1 MRVRGCSFTGSD
13 RKREKAEGLAGE
25 WGTKNPSPDPLFL
38 PLPAHKGLEVKW
50 VG

>member
-13 RKREKAEGLAGE
+13 RKREKAEGPARE
-25 WGTKNPSPDPLFL
+25 CDTKNPAPDPLFL